1 MKKRPIVLLL
11 CAVNGCAY
19 YSHTNKPLTPKSE
32 RARTPVRATFN
43 IQDPRGNE
51 KVLVLLSISGGG
63 SRAAY
68 LGASA
73 MLAME
78 KVFGDLDLLKQVDVI
93 SAVSGGCLP
102 AAYYCVSEDPVRNVC
117 VPFSGGFRLAASA
130 GEETVPEAIRKKL
143 EISESKKLLF
153 WSGKMRAKERKVL
166 LRITPEEHHPAI
178 KALYEASRTSRR
190 LWDADTVKKLMTR
203 NYIGRWAWKLLAP
216 RPVTLTA
223 FTAFD
228 RSDAMAEIFSD
239 RLFDF
244 GLRRL
249 GRDMGMRHLNLE
261 RPYLII
267 NATNATAD
275 TSDEYT
281 FSKIFTF
288 TDEDFREKLASDIQT
303 YDIGRAVMASSA
315 YPGAFNY
322 MTLRDYRDPSGRGVM
337 ADLQGRGSYT
347 HVFDGGNADNL
358 GLESLKR
365 LIIEN
370 HHRYRNIVVIAIDA
384 HRQPGGVP
392 RDEYDSRKFLDY
404 GLDRNFLDTFD
415 VALENHRRRLIHEFR
430 KRIIHHESLETPLDL
445 RDKMFFHH
453 LCFDSVKDEALRT
466 EALQIPTNF
475 KIDDEHVETIDSAL
489 PDLVCEED
497 SCWRVIKRILLDEG
511 DTHPSLR
518 PGMFEC
524 SHGVPRRK
532 EPGEPAE
539 VEGG

>member
-1 MKKRPIVLLL
+1 MKMRSIVLLL
-11 CAVNGCAY
+11 CVANGCAY
-19 YSHTNKPLTPKSE
+19 YSHTNKPLTPKAE
-32 RARTPVRATFN
+32 KERTPVRATFD
-43 IQDPRGNE
+43 IKDPRGNE
-51 KVLVLLSISGGG
+51 KVLVLLSVSGGG

-68 LGASA
+68 LGASV

-78 KVFGDLDLLKQVDVI
+78 KVFADVSLLREIDVI

-102 AAYYCVSEDPVRNVC
+102 AAYYCISEDPVRNVC
-117 VPFSGGFRLAASA
+117 VPFSGGFRLADTA
-130 GEETVPEAIRKKL
+130 GKVTVPEAIRKKL

-153 WSGKMRAKERKVL
+153 WSGKMRPKERKML
-166 LRITPEEHHPAI
+166 LKITPEEHHPAI
-178 KALYEASRTSRR
+178 QELYNASRMSRR
-190 LWDADTVKKLMTR
+190 LWDADTVKKLMAR
-203 NYIGRWAWKLLAP
+203 NYIRRWAWKLLGP
-216 RPVTLTA
+216 GPMTLTA
-223 FTAFD
+223 FTAYD
-228 RSDAMAEIFSD
+228 RSDAMAEMFSD
-239 RLFDF
+239 QLFDF

-249 GRDMGMRHLNLE
+249 GKDMGMQHLNLE

-275 TSDEYT
+275 TSSEYT

-288 TDEDFREKLASDIQT
+288 TDEDFRGKLASDIQA

-315 YPGAFNY
+315 FPGAFNY

-337 ADLQGRGSYT
+337 ANLQGKGSYV

-453 LCFDSVKDEALRT
+453 LCFDSVKDEALRFK
-466 EALQIPTNF
+466 ALQIPTNF
-475 KIDDEHVETIDSAL
+475 KIDEDDVGIIDSAV
-489 PDLVCEED
+489 PDLVCAED
-497 SCWRVIKRILLDEG
+497 PCWRVIKKILLDEG
-511 DTHPSLR
+511 DAHPSLR
-518 PGMFEC
+518 LIEC
-524 SHGVPRRK
+524 DHGVPRRRK
-532 EPGEPAE
+532 PDEPTEA
-539 VEGG
+539 EGG